1 MSKTGSGRERLYLA
15 VIVILILVIAGFY
28 LQSFLTTGSQVQAVD
43 RVKGVYEL
51 ISEADVE
58 VLSVEEISGMYKVLL
73 RTKGTT
79 GDTLQ
84 EIYVTKDGSLTTDK
98 IIITDDYIVRLENEK
113 IFAECLKE
121 KGLLIFGQSNEIN
134 TIQQLQLLGSFS
146 YKVYVDCLG
155 ANLEACQQLGIQE
168 IPTVA
173 YDDKAY
179 VGVKTL
185 EWFETLTGCE
195 MQTV

>member
-1 MSKTGSGRERLYLA
+1 MSKTGIGREKMYLV
-15 VIVILILVIAGFY
+15 VIVILILVLAGFY
-28 LQSFLTTGSQVQAVD
+28 LQSFLMTGSQVQAVD
-43 RVKGVYEL
+43 KVKGVYEL

-73 RTKGTT
+73 RTKGIT

-84 EIYVTKDGSLTTDK
+84 EVYVTKDGSLTTDK
-98 IIITDDYIVRLENEK
+98 IIITDDYKTRLENEK
-113 IFAECLKE
+113 AFAECLKE

-155 ANLEACQQLGIQE
+155 ANVEVCQQIGIQE

-179 VGVKTL
+179 TGTKTA

-195 MQTV
+195 M